1 MNDQNDEQ
9 AEHPPDLTL
18 GEILEPTAGINGGPA
33 ADVPPPPPG
42 ESELRTAATRNG
54 QPADPPADPRPGRAA
69 PAGSPGDRLEL
80 ELRERLTVL
89 EAWRERTDFSLA
101 LVMTASVVLAGLVW
115 IALRKGAKPGA
126 LIP

>member
-1 MNDQNDEQ
+1 MNDENEEQ
-9 AEHPPDLTL
+9 AEHPPDLIM

-33 ADVPPPPPG
+33 ADVPPPAPG
-42 ESELRTAATRNG
+42 ESELRTAASRNG
-54 QPADPPADPRPGRAA
+54 QPADPQPAPGPSHA
-69 PAGSPGDRLEL
+69 PGGSAGDHVEL

-115 IALRKGAKPGA
+115 LALRKGVKPGA
-126 LIP
+126 LVP